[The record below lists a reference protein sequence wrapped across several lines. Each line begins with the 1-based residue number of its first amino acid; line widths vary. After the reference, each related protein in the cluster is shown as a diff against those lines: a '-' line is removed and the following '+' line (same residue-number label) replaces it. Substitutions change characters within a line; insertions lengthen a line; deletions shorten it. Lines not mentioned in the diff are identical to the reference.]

1 MYKLKN
7 KNTGVEYIITGSIGV
22 PREVSENTFEVW
34 THFSVDTNGEGLID
48 TIEVPPIDPEWEVI
62 DVPDPV
68 VESEPEPEPEPTPE
82 PQVYQPTPEE
92 IARNE
97 WYRRKS
103 ALREKI
109 QELRDGKEI
118 GLTPTAEQ
126 LAYLQAEGA
135 WIDENRKSDYY

>member
-7 KNTGVEYIITGSIGV
+7 KNTGVEHIITGSIGV

-34 THFSVDTNGEGLID
+34 THFSVDTNGEGLIE

-62 DVPDPV
+62 DVPDPAV
-68 VESEPEPEPEPTPE
+68 EPEPEPIQPDSLPFNPPTQE
-82 PQVYQPTPEE
+82 DL
-92 IARNE
+92 ARNE
-97 WYRRKS
+97 WYRRKA